1 MPSVGNAT
9 QKIPTTRILQ
19 CSFFATK
26 VVKANAII
34 PCSSLS
40 AGFFY
45 CLIVSMCP
53 PCPLPGK
60 AFRFWLH
67 HPRLFASSVR
77 DGGGRRGGHRL
88 HHLNV
93 CLVQS
98 MIAGPIQ
105 KMDDESFQNDQAEA
119 QSKQLSWCVFST
131 LKNTFHSLSMNC
143 QNVIAGDGHNRG
155 AITPYKWNLLVKLLF
170 YPHSMFFPLL
180 LIILSKSPPL
190 FASPFKNFWF
200 DVLVAVPHLQV
211 SVVPGRFL

>member
-1 MPSVGNAT
+1 
-9 QKIPTTRILQ
+9 
-19 CSFFATK
+19 
-26 VVKANAII
+26 
-34 PCSSLS
+34 
-40 AGFFY
+40 
-45 CLIVSMCP
+45 MCP

-170 YPHSMFFPLL
+170 YPHSMFFPVNHFVEKPSFVCISIQKF
-180 LIILSKSPPL
+180 LIWCAGCG
-190 FASPFKNFWF
+190 ASLAGFCRSGAIFVMLPEK
-200 DVLVAVPHLQV
+200 
-211 SVVPGRFL
+211 RII